1 MKDPVEAPKLIVDAN
16 IEPALANFELPDD
29 LGFGRTLVPVMYQC
43 TYASG
48 AWKSGHLTALANLS
62 ISPAAKVLQYG
73 HQVFEGLKAYK
84 VGLNQAQLFRPEMNA
99 ERLNRSAERIDMPGV
114 SAAHFMQAVEAVV
127 LKSEAFIPEE
137 TGQSLYLRP
146 YIMGTES
153 DMGLGRSSTYT
164 FVVLASPSEI
174 IQKGTM
180 KVLIERERSRV
191 AIGGTGDVKLGSN
204 YTAGIASARRAAEQG
219 FNQSIWLDPDS
230 RKTIEELS
238 GMNFFAVIDGEL
250 HTPELFGSI
259 LPGITRD
266 SVVQLARAMGY
277 TVVERCLDIDSLLA
291 QIATGACREVFAC
304 GTAAVITPISEF
316 GEYDGTRYPLLE
328 PEGRITAL
336 LKTALVDI
344 QEGRAAD
351 KFGWMHSVGN

>member
-1 MKDPVEAPKLIVDAN
+1 MTDLLHTPELMIDAN
-16 IEPALANFELPDD
+16 IDSALADFEVPED
-29 LGFGRTLVPVMYQC
+29 LGFGRVLVPVMYRCEHVDGVWQ
-43 TYASG
+43 
-48 AWKSGHLTALANLS
+48 SGHLTALADLS
-62 ISPAAKVLQYG
+62 ISPAAKVLQYA

-84 VGLNQAQLFRPEMNA
+84 VGRNEVQLFRPEMNA
-99 ERLNRSAERIDMPGV
+99 QRLNRSAARIDMPGV
-114 SAAHFMQAVEAVV
+114 STTHFMQAIEAVV
-127 LKSEAFIPEE
+127 LKSEAFIPAKS
-137 TGQSLYLRP
+137 GQSLYLRP
-146 YIMGTES
+146 YVMGTEA

-204 YTAGIASARRAAEQG
+204 YTAGIASARRAAQQG

-238 GMNFFAVIDGEL
+238 GMNFFAVINGEL
-250 HTPELFGSI
+250 HTPELLGSI

-266 SVVQLARAMGY
+266 SVVLLARALGY
-277 TVVERCLDIDSLLA
+277 TVVERSLDIDALLG
-291 QIATGACREVFAC
+291 QIASGECREMFAC

-316 GEYDGTRYPLLE
+316 GEYDGTRYPLPE
-328 PEGRITAL
+328 PEGRITAE
-336 LKTALVDI
+336 LKSALVDI
-344 QEGRAAD
+344 QEGRAPD
-351 KFGWMHSVGN
+351 EFGWMHSVS